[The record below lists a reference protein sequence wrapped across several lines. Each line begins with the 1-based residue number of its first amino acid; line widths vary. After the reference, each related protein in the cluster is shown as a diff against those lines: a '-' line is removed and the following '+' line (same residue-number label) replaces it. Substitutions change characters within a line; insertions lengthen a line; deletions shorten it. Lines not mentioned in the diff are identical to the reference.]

1 MTTIIDHAISI
12 PIPPAAVWKLLS
24 NLDAISRW
32 QTDCKKVVFLTT
44 GRRGAG
50 TRIRCSGAGDKAY
63 VLEVTTWYEG
73 LGYEYRLVDGVSYT
87 DNKGRL
93 RLQEIAE
100 GTVVQW
106 TFSYDMGGV
115 LGGLRNSMGLKRTI
129 ENQMIESLRQLYRV
143 TREASEEVDIEKVK
157 SLMRDGPSVEQRA
170 QYQPRHPSRYEENRQ
185 RERTASVLR
194 PPTSPRRPIIE
205 EPLPKED
212 DTRPNPI
219 VTPPAPTVREPSPT
233 PTLEELLKPVR
244 REPPTIIS
252 DMPAATLPSR
262 FSDVS
267 FTPAPSPP
275 SPSFAPPVVTPEP
288 PTASPFVPQSPLA
301 RPEAPISPL
310 LPDIPAAKTEPRLLP
325 ETPPLVSESRTT
337 TSVNPVIDLDKADTG
352 KISVFEIFGLQKPSE
367 TQQMRAVNLTVDEIR
382 DTQLSAPTQLH
393 MPRVEIPK
401 ETTDTPE
408 ARQQFMAGMSTGGDI
423 EPPDYGR
430 SGLRLRQ
437 RRNLLALRRPKK
449 S

>member
-12 PIPPAAVWKLLS
+12 PVPPAAVWKLLS
-24 NLDAISRW
+24 NLEAISRW

-73 LGYEYRLVDGVSYT
+73 LGYEYRLVDGVSYS

-106 TFSYDMGGV
+106 TFSYEMGGV
-115 LGGLRNSMGLKRTI
+115 LGGLRNSMGLKRTV

-143 TREASEEVDIEKVK
+143 TREASEDVDVEKVK

-185 RERTASVLR
+185 RERTASVMR

-219 VTPPAPTVREPSPT
+219 VMPTGREPAPT

-244 REPPTIIS
+244 REPPSIVNDT
-252 DMPAATLPSR
+252 PAATLPSR

-267 FTPAPSPP
+267 FTPTPP
-275 SPSFAPPVVTPEP
+275 VSFAPPIAKPEP
-288 PTASPFVPQSPLA
+288 PVPPIMPPLA
-301 RPEAPISPL
+301 KPEL
-310 LPDIPAAKTEPRLLP
+310 PAAKTEPNLQP
-325 ETPPLVSESRTT
+325 EKPPLIPAAHTT
-337 TSVNPVIDLDKADTG
+337 TSVNPVVDVDKLDTG

-367 TQQMRAVNLTVDEIR
+367 TQQLKAVNLTVDEVR
-382 DTQLSAPTQLH
+382 DTQLSAPTELH
-393 MPRVEIPK
+393 MPRVEIKP
-401 ETTDTPE
+401 TAIDTLE
-408 ARQQFMAGMSTGGDI
+408 ARQEFMVGMSTSGDI
-423 EPPDYGR
+423 EPPEFAGR
-430 SGLRLRQ
+430 SGLRLKQ

-449 S
+449 QQ